1 MINRFQ
7 QFSVSIAAIY
17 RHVQKIERAE
27 MVKYGLKG
35 SYAQYLAVLNLH
47 AEGLTASRLC
57 EICDKDKAAISRV
70 IAEMEEKGL
79 VARERRENRIGDGSR
94 MYRARLTL
102 TPLGK
107 EAADHVLDRAIVA
120 VEHAGAGLTAENRK
134 IFYAS
139 MEIIAH
145 NLQSI
150 SKNGI
155 PEE

>member
-17 RHVQKIERAE
+17 RHIQKIERAE
-27 MVKYGLKG
+27 MIKYGLKG
-35 SYAQYLAVLNLH
+35 SYAQYLATLNLH
-47 AEGLTASRLC
+47 SEGLTASQLC

-70 IAEMEEKGL
+70 ITEMEEKGL
-79 VARERRENRIGDGSR
+79 VVRERQDGHISDGSR
-94 MYRARLTL
+94 VYRARLTL
-102 TPLGK
+102 TPFGK

-120 VEHAGAGLTAENRK
+120 VEHAGMGLTEENRR

-150 SKNGI
+150 SKDGI
-155 PEE
+155 PED

>member
-17 RHVQKIERAE
+17 RHIQKIERTE
-27 MVKYGLKG
+27 MVKFGLKG
-35 SYAQYLAVLNLH
+35 SYAQYLAALNLH
-47 AEGLTASRLC
+47 SEGLTSAQLC

-79 VARERRENRIGDGSR
+79 VVRENRDDRAAEGRR

-102 TPLGK
+102 TPFGK
-107 EAADHVLDRAIVA
+107 EAADHVLNRAIVA
-120 VEHAGAGLTAENRK
+120 VEHAGDGLTEENRK
-134 IFYAS
+134 IFYAA
-139 MEIIAH
+139 MEIIAN

-150 SKNGI
+150 SEDGI
-155 PEE
+155 PDA